1 MEIAPVFQTFTKFI
15 LFYTKLFKKTQKIV
29 IIFMVKNMLWLSI
42 FLIIV
47 IIICLIGIYYAVSF
61 NTLNDLKTKIH
72 EAESIIDESLR
83 NKYDILMRVSNHLK
97 KHMDNNKNYFKEY
110 EKLKDTN
117 MTNFDMDRKLNEGYT
132 LILKMMDD
140 LKLNNDEEINS
151 EIETIKRIDEK
162 LTAAKNYYNKNTSEE
177 NAIVRKFPTNIIAKI
192 HGFKIKLF
200 FDGKDMDDEI
210 IDDFKM

>member
-1 MEIAPVFQTFTKFI
+1 
-15 LFYTKLFKKTQKIV
+15 
-29 IIFMVKNMLWLSI
+29 MVKNMLGLSI
-42 FLIIV
+42 FLIIL
-47 IIICLIGIYYAVSF
+47 IIACLIGIYYAISF

-72 EAESIIDESLR
+72 EAEVIIDEALR
-83 NKYDILMRVSNHLK
+83 MKYDTLMRVSNHIR
-97 KHMDNNKNYFKEY
+97 KHMESNKNYFKEY
-110 EKLKDTN
+110 EKLN
-117 MTNFDMDRKLNEGYT
+117 NSNITNFEVDRKLNEGYT
-132 LILKMMDD
+132 LILKMIDD
-140 LKLNNDEEINS
+140 LKLNDDKQINEEIDS
-151 EIETIKRIDEK
+151 IKRIDEK

>member
-1 MEIAPVFQTFTKFI
+1 MKNID
-15 LFYTKLFKKTQKIV
+15 

-42 FLIIV
+42 LLIIV
-47 IIICLIGIYYAVSF
+47 IIICFIGIYYAISF

-72 EAESIIDESLR
+72 EAEVIIDEALR
-83 NKYDILMRVSNHLK
+83 NKYDTLMRVSNHIR
-97 KHMDNNKNYFKEY
+97 KHMESNKNYFKEY
-110 EKLKDTN
+110 EKLKDAN

-132 LILKMMDD
+132 LILKMIDD
-140 LKLNNDEEINS
+140 LKLNEDEEING
-151 EIETIKRIDEK
+151 ELEQIKRLDEK

-192 HGFKIKLF
+192 HGFKVKLF

>member
-1 MEIAPVFQTFTKFI
+1 MCIRD
-15 LFYTKLFKKTQKIV
+15 
-29 IIFMVKNMLWLSI
+29 S
-42 FLIIV
+42 
-47 IIICLIGIYYAVSF
+47 
-61 NTLNDLKTKIH
+61 H

-97 KHMDNNKNYFKEY
+97 KHMDNKNYFKEY

>member
-1 MEIAPVFQTFTKFI
+1 
-15 LFYTKLFKKTQKIV
+15 
-29 IIFMVKNMLWLSI
+29 MVKNMLWLSI
-42 FLIIV
+42 FLIIL
-47 IIICLIGIYYAVSF
+47 IIVCLIGIYYVIAF

-72 EAESIIDESLR
+72 EAEVIIDEALR
-83 NKYDILMRVSNHLK
+83 TKYDTLMRLSNHIRT
-97 KHMDNNKNYFKEY
+97 HMDSYKNYFREY
-110 EKLKDTN
+110 EKLNNTN

-132 LILKMMDD
+132 LILKMIDD
-140 LKLNNDEEINS
+140 LKLNDNEEINK
-151 EIETIKRIDEK
+151 EIEQIKGLDEK

-192 HGFKIKLF
+192 HGFKVKLF

>member
-1 MEIAPVFQTFTKFI
+1 MKNID
-15 LFYTKLFKKTQKIV
+15 

-42 FLIIV
+42 LLIIF
-47 IIICLIGIYYAVSF
+47 IIICFIGIYYAISF

-72 EAESIIDESLR
+72 EAEVIIDEALR
-83 NKYDILMRVSNHLK
+83 NKYDTLMRVSNHIR
-97 KHMDNNKNYFKEY
+97 KHMESNKNYFKEY
-110 EKLKDTN
+110 EKLKDAN

-132 LILKMMDD
+132 LILKMIDD
-140 LKLNNDEEINS
+140 LKLNEDEEING
-151 EIETIKRIDEK
+151 ELEQIKRLDEK

-192 HGFKIKLF
+192 HGFKVKLF